1 METLLYRWS
10 TTLQVVSDLMI
21 ALFFIVL
28 MRTMR
33 RAELKWWL
41 YAWLA
46 NVAALGVT
54 VAYWIFRPETRFV
67 NRALTAAYAF
77 SKTTFIVL
85 LIVGALGFTRHPAS
99 PALVRKLFAAALAY
113 ALLLATLSTGVLTL
127 GMTQT
132 LMMAA
137 LFMFAA
143 WLVFHLKPAGY
154 RWLAMGFA
162 LRGGFAATEATA
174 YVSRYF
180 EFPWATSSLVE
191 GYLASHSSF
200 DAAAEWMISLGCVLM
215 MYRYILDELREAKA
229 RLQLLVDHDDLTGL
243 INRRS
248 LIPLMRNASEAGAT
262 VLFFDLND
270 FKGINDTLGHQ
281 AGDACLRRFGE
292 VLKASFRPDDHV
304 VRYAGDE
311 FIVIARGMDPDD
323 VNARVKAAREQL
335 DAPGE
340 QTPPMRFSVGLSYLD
355 GKVEPEQAL
364 READA
369 AMYREKRA

>member
-28 MRTMR
+28 MRSMR
-33 RAELKWWL
+33 RPELKWWL

-67 NRALTAAYAF
+67 NRMLTAAYSF
-77 SKTTFIVL
+77 SKTCFIIL
-85 LIVGALGFTRHPAS
+85 LIVGALGFTRHAVGPSLLRKLLGA
-99 PALVRKLFAAALAY
+99 ALVY

-132 LMMAA
+132 VMMSA
-137 LFMFAA
+137 LFLFGA
-143 WLVFHLKPAGY
+143 WLIAHTQPPGHT
-154 RWLAMGFA
+154 WLATAFV
-162 LRGGFAATEATA
+162 LRGAFATVEAAVYT
-174 YVSRYF
+174 YRYF
-180 EFPWATSSLVE
+180 EFPFATSPLVE

-200 DAAAEWMISLGCVLM
+200 DAAAEWMISLGCVLV
-215 MYRYILDELREAKA
+215 MYRFIMDELGEAKA

-248 LIPLMRNASEAGAT
+248 LIPLMRNASEDGAT

-292 VLKASFRPDDHV
+292 VLKSSFRPDDHV

-311 FIVIARGMDPDD
+311 FVVIARGLAPQEVSDR
-323 VNARVKAAREQL
+323 VNTARDQL
-335 DAPGE
+335 GTPGE
-340 QTPPMRFSVGLSYLD
+340 QTPPLRFSVGMSFLD
-355 GKVEPEQAL
+355 ANGEPEQAL

-369 AMYREKRA
+369 AMYREKRG